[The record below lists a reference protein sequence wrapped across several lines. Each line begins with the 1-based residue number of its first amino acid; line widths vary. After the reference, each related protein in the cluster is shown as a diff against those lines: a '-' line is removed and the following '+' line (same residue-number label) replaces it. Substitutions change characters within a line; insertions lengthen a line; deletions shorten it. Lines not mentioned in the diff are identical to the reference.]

1 MAMQGDLQSKL
12 TSISEQLIGG
22 DAQPQDP
29 PREEAELESEA
40 QPSVSDGSVTEAEGA
55 ATPEGEAP
63 TAEEIRTITE
73 LAAALEVE
81 PEFLYGLRLNLSET
95 GPDGKPVSL
104 SLGEVKDK
112 LQEYERS
119 RGEVTQQREQLTQ
132 ERQQF
137 MQQAQQLFAGGQR
150 LQQDLI
156 DARARVMAVV
166 AQRDSID
173 WGEFERLDPG
183 RAALEKQKY
192 AEALQS
198 AGQHYQKV
206 EQTLAQQSR
215 VVDAHYR
222 QAQDQAL
229 LEKLP
234 AWRDREVALREAN
247 AIGEWASKTYGY
259 TPQDLSIAVDWQHRD
274 ILRKAYL
281 YDAMQAKVQQTR
293 QHVQQAPK
301 TMKPGAGIPR
311 SQLQGQ
317 KIAALKERAR
327 TSGKKD
333 DQIAAARAILD
344 KAFASRG

>member
-1 MAMQGDLQSKL
+1 MQMQGDLQSKI
-12 TSISEQLIGG
+12 TAISEQLIGG

-29 PREEAELESEA
+29 PREDPELESEA
-40 QPSVSDGSVTEAEGA
+40 QPSVSDGGVTETEGA
-55 ATPEGEAP
+55 AKPEGEAP

-81 PEFLYGLRLNLSET
+81 PEFLYGLRLNLSEQ

-112 LQEYERS
+112 LQEYERT
-119 RGEVTQQREQLTQ
+119 RAEVTQQSEQLAQ

-150 LQQDLI
+150 LHQDLV

-183 RAALEKQKY
+183 RAALEKQKF
-192 AEALQS
+192 AESIAS
-198 AGQHYQKV
+198 AAQKYHSV
-206 EQTLAQQSR
+206 EATLMQQAQ

-222 QAQDQAL
+222 QAQDMAL
-229 LEKLP
+229 LQRLP
-234 AWRDREVALREAN
+234 EWRDREVALREAN
-247 AIGEWASKTYGY
+247 AIGEWAAKTYGY
-259 TPQDLSIAVDWQHRD
+259 TPQHLSHAVDWQHRD

-281 YDAMQAKVQQTR
+281 YDTMQAKVQETR

-311 SQLQGQ
+311 SQLQGAKLQ
-317 KIAALKERAR
+317 ALKERAR
-327 TSGKKD
+327 ATGKKS
-333 DQIAAARAILD
+333 DQVAAARAILD